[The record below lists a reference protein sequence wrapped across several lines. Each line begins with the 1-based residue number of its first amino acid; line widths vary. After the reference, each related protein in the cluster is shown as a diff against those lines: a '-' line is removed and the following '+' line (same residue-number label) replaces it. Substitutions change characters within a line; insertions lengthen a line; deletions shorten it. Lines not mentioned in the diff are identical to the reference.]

1 MNDSER
7 LRTKA
12 AILLDQLL
20 IKPKTNSSLSETILG
35 WLVVSSITGTPVY
48 YAFQSLTRE
57 PNVWFFVSVVPATFF
72 ILDRLDDSAREESRS
87 NTDH

>member
-1 MNDSER
+1 MNDSKR

-12 AILLDQLL
+12 ATLLDQLL
-20 IKPKTNSSLSETILG
+20 IKPKTNSLSETVLG
-35 WLVVSSITGTPVY
+35 WLVVGSITGTPVY